1 MNMHK
6 VLSAFL
12 FLAAS
17 SVGAQDNDIINHIA
31 AGGIIGQRA
40 SVANQSAPNAEV
52 KFKAPLPDNGTVR
65 SKGIYRIGKIIVGEI
80 VVRISGGNIIEEYI
94 DIPLLTAA
102 NMPENKGATT
112 ANPAPKPGTVSK
124 HELETLLTSV
134 LGQEISSYGVAGNNG
149 ASSKDVTLWRL
160 KSRSKNISARLELF
174 YSDDNK
180 FLTNT
185 NPHFARI
192 LIQFIPDLES
202 VLFDPSIFL
211 LKHHQLIEKLALVGL
226 NVRHDMTA
234 RGKPKVGSTTTRTAT
249 ASGRTQNTQVSAKIL
264 GAEAT
269 IMVNASL
276 DRLQSIQVQF
286 NEMIP
291 TRSIVMNKY
300 RDQFVNAA
308 NSVISDKLRSYPT
321 ELTRTNVTYTTKD
334 YLFYDPASDEY
345 YKYTDVLQFRNQEVK
360 LVWSPGRGAAN
371 YRLEGRTF
379 EILPPGLAVLKAID
393 PTFGTMAAGDL
404 YKSSMTGDFNLP
416 VLSFADYQKNLLRTP
431 IGIWLDL
438 PMENQGDLPF
448 CLPASMARIMRYFG
462 RQVNQFTVA
471 QVGGVGM
478 RGTNWPQMI
487 TIIDTLCDKLNF
499 KLRKLDRKQNL
510 GAFVKDSID
519 KGLPV
524 LWLIPGHAR
533 IINGYDA
540 RTQSILY
547 TDSWGEGFEV
557 RSMPYAEALELTDIA
572 VSFLPPGAIK

>member
-1 MNMHK
+1 MDK
-6 VLSAFL
+6 VLSAIL
-12 FLAAS
+12 FFAAS
-17 SVGAQDNDIINHIA
+17 SAGAQETDIINHIA
-31 AGGIIGQRA
+31 AGGLIGQRA

-52 KFKAPLPDNGTVR
+52 KFKAPLPDNGTAR
-65 SKGIYRIGKIIVGEI
+65 SKGIYKIGKIIVGEI

-102 NMPENKGATT
+102 DMPENKGATT
-112 ANPAPKPGTVSK
+112 ASPSPQPGTVSQ
-124 HELETLLTSV
+124 HELETLLTGV
-134 LGQEISSYGVAGNNG
+134 LGQEISNYGVAGNNG

-160 KSRSKNISARLELF
+160 KGQSKNISARLELF

-226 NVRHDMTA
+226 NVRNDLTA
-234 RGKPKVGSTTTRTAT
+234 RVKPKVGSPTTRSTT

-264 GAEAT
+264 GAEA
-269 IMVNASL
+269 IIKVNASL

-291 TRSIVMNKY
+291 TQSLVMNKY
-300 RDQFVNAA
+300 GDQFVNVAK
-308 NSVISDKLRSYPT
+308 SVISDKLRSYPT
-321 ELTRTNVTYTTKD
+321 ELTRTNVTYSTKD
-334 YLFYDPASDEY
+334 YLLYDPASDQY

-360 LVWSPGRGAAN
+360 LVWSPGRGRAN

-393 PTFGTMAAGDL
+393 PTFGTLTAGDL
-404 YKSSMTGDFNLP
+404 YNSSMTGDFNLP
-416 VLSFADYQKNLLRTP
+416 VLSFADYQKNLLKTP

-438 PMENQGDLPF
+438 PMENQGELPF

-478 RGTNWPQMI
+478 RGTNWSQMV

-510 GAFVKDSID
+510 GVFVKDSID

-524 LWLIPGHAR
+524 LWLIPDHAR

-547 TDSWGEGFEV
+547 TDSWGGGFEV
-557 RSMPYAEALELTDIA
+557 RSMPYAEAVELTQFAIT
-572 VSFLPPGAIK
+572 FLPPGAIK